1 MASGWLGLDWGNVPA
16 WVGSV
21 LTGSSI
27 LIASLTY
34 RRSVEDKRREQ
45 QDRERLQAANVSAWI
60 DLPNGRVYLQNSNDV
75 TIKAR
80 IFLEPHIEG
89 QSSVVFQEV
98 PIGPK
103 QKVHNELPGWATY
116 LREDSETPSVLIV
129 DSAGAI
135 WIRDSRGKLDRILEQ
150 DRTNMEE
157 GLLKASNITT
167 PWRTS

>member
-16 WVGSV
+16 WIGSV

-45 QDRERLQAANVSAWI
+45 SERERLQAANVSAWI
-60 DLPNGRVYLQNSNDV
+60 DRPNGAMYLQNSNDV
-75 TIKAR
+75 AVKAR

-89 QSSVVFQEV
+89 QNLVVYEEV
-98 PIGPK
+98 SIGPK
-103 QKVHNELPGWATY
+103 QKTSNELPAWAMY
-116 LREDSETPSVLIV
+116 LREDSETPSLLIV

-135 WIRDSRGKLDRILEQ
+135 WIRDSRGKLNRIDEQ
-150 DRTNMEE
+150 GRASMEE
-157 GLLKASNITT
+157 RLFKQSNVTG
-167 PWRTS
+167 PWKRF